1 MIRRPPRSTRTDTLF
16 PYTTLFRSRRYFSVG
31 RAPACGRPPSAA
43 LLYRRAASILL
54 IGTPA
59 PAAYIRPSATLALA
73 SLVFAAYEYRAAAA
87 VGPPSSPCAPS
98 RKAWPRSLIAGA
110 YQCAAPPWHPL
121 RSCALY
127 PGHPSRPTN
136 KNRSTT

>member
-87 VGPPSSPCAPS
+87 VGSTSSPCAPS
-98 RKAWPRSLIAGA
+98 RKAWPSSFMAGA
-110 YQCAAPPWHPL
+110 YQFSAALWIHARL
-121 RSCALY
+121 CALST
-127 PGHPSRPTN
+127 GTPSRP
-136 KNRSTT
+136 

>member
-87 VGPPSSPCAPS
+87 VGSTSSPCAPS
-98 RKAWPRSLIAGA
+98 RKSWPTSFLAGA
-110 YQCAAPPWHPL
+110 SHVSAALWF
-121 RSCALY
+121 RSSLL
-127 PGHPSRPTN
+127 GFFT
-136 KNRSTT
+136 